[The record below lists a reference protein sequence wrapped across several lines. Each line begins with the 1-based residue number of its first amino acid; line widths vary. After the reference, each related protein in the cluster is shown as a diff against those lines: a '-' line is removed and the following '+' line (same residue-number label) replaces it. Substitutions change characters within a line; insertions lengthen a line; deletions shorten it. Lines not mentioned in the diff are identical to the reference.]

1 MATICLKVDVD
12 TLRGTLE
19 GVPRLVELFRREGV
33 GATFLFSMGPDHT
46 GRAIKRVFRPGFLA
60 KVRRTSVRSNYG
72 LKTLLYGTLIPGPDI
87 GKRAAD
93 PMRAARDAGFECG
106 IHCWDHVGWQDG
118 VMHKTAAWTRS
129 QMDRAHERF
138 AQVFGE
144 PAQTWGA
151 AGWQMSVEALRH
163 QGTLGYRYASDV
175 RVDVAQLDNRDEAI
189 AFWPLAKAEALPVPQ
204 LTGTLPTLDEL
215 LGLDGCTVDNVHE
228 RLLRLTSVPRD
239 HVFTLHAELE
249 GMALLPVM
257 QRLLDGWRDQGYAL
271 TSTGRYFETVNVQT
285 LPYCE
290 LDWSEITGRS
300 GTLIKQGRPYLERM
314 SAPGVRI
321 GPSRESALGLA

>member
-1 MATICLKVDVD
+1 MPFLCLKVDVD

-19 GVPRLVELFRREGV
+19 GVPRLVELFKREQV
-33 GATFLFSMGPDHT
+33 GATFLFSLGPDNT
-46 GRAIKRVFRPGFLA
+46 GRAIKRIFRPGFLA

-87 GKRAAD
+87 GKRAAE
-93 PMRAARDAGFECG
+93 PMQGTRDAGFECG
-106 IHCWDHVGWQDG
+106 IHCWDHVSWQDG
-118 VMHKTAAWTRS
+118 VMKKSPQWARE
-129 QMDRAHERF
+129 QMDSAHERF
-138 AQVFGE
+138 TQVFGQ

-175 RVDVAQLDNRDEAI
+175 RSDPPAPAPAKDGDTASV
-189 AFWPLAKAEALPVPQ
+189 FWPLVKGEALPVPHV
-204 LTGTLPTLDEL
+204 TGKLPTLDEL
-215 LGLDGCTVDNVHE
+215 IGLNGCTADNAHE
-228 RLLRLTSVPRD
+228 HLLQLTAHNRRD

-257 QRLLDGWRDQGYAL
+257 ERLLAGWRDQGYSL
-271 TSTGRYFETVNVQT
+271 VSTGTYFDTLDAEA

-290 LDWSEITGRS
+290 LDWAEVAGRS
-300 GTLIKQGRPYLERM
+300 GTMVKQGEPYLASLNKTMR
-314 SAPGVRI
+314 
-321 GPSRESALGLA
+321 L

>member
-1 MATICLKVDVD
+1 MPFLCLKVDVD

-19 GVPRLVELFRREGV
+19 GVPRLVELFKRESV

-46 GRAIKRVFRPGFLA
+46 GRALKRIFRPGFLA

-72 LKTLLYGTLIPGPDI
+72 LKTLLYGTLLPGPDI
-87 GKRAAD
+87 GVRAAD

-106 IHCWDHVGWQDG
+106 IHCWDHVSWQDG
-118 VMHKTAAWTRS
+118 VMHKSEAWVRA

-138 AQVFGE
+138 SQVFAA
-144 PAQTWGA
+144 PAMTCGA

-163 QGTLGYRYASDV
+163 QGRLGYRYASDA
-175 RVDVAQLDNRDEAI
+175 RADGTQASP
-189 AFWPLAKAEALPVPQ
+189 FWPLVHAEALPVPQ
-204 LTGTLPTLDEL
+204 IVSTLPTLDEL
-215 LGLDGCTVDNVHE
+215 IGLDGCTPDNVHE
-228 RLLRLTSVPRD
+228 RLLRLTEGAVRD

-257 QRLLDGWRDQGYAL
+257 ERLLNGWRDQGYTLA
-271 TSTGRYFETVNVQT
+271 STGRYFDALDTEA

-290 LDWSEITGRS
+290 IEWGEIGGRS
-300 GTLIKQGRPYLERM
+300 GTLVKQGNRYLDTLDKTMR
-314 SAPGVRI
+314 R
-321 GPSRESALGLA
+321 

>member
-1 MATICLKVDVD
+1 MPFLCLKVDVD
-12 TLRGTLE
+12 TLRGTVE
-19 GVPRLVELFRREGV
+19 GVPRLVELFKREQV
-33 GATFLFSMGPDHT
+33 GATFLFSLGPDNT
-46 GRAIKRVFRPGFLA
+46 GRAIKRIFRPGFLA

-87 GKRAAD
+87 GKRAAE
-93 PMRAARDAGFECG
+93 PMLTARDAGFECG
-106 IHCWDHVGWQDG
+106 IHCWDHVSWQDG
-118 VMHKTAAWTRS
+118 VMKKSPEWTRE

-138 AQVFGE
+138 RLVFGQ

-175 RVDVAQLDNRDEAI
+175 RADPPTLTPAKDSDIGGV
-189 AFWPLAKAEALPVPQ
+189 FWPLVRGEALPVPQ
-204 LTGTLPTLDEL
+204 VTGTLPTLDEL
-215 LGLDGCTVDNVHE
+215 IGLDGCTAENAHE
-228 RLLRLTSVPRD
+228 HLMQFTAHNRRD

-257 QRLLDGWRDQGYAL
+257 ERLLTGWRDQGYSL
-271 TSTGRYFETVNVQT
+271 VSTGTYFDTLDADT

-290 LDWSEITGRS
+290 LEWAEISGRS
-300 GTLIKQGRPYLERM
+300 GTLVKQGSAYLANLSKTM
-314 SAPGVRI
+314 Y
-321 GPSRESALGLA
+321 L

>member
-1 MATICLKVDVD
+1 MPFLCLKVDVD

-19 GVPRLVELFRREGV
+19 GVPRLVELFKREQV
-33 GATFLFSMGPDHT
+33 GATFLFSLGPDNT
-46 GRAIKRVFRPGFLA
+46 GRAIKRIFRPGFLA

-87 GKRAAD
+87 GKRASG
-93 PMRAARDAGFECG
+93 PMQATRDAGFECG
-106 IHCWDHVGWQDG
+106 IHCWDHVSWQDG
-118 VMHKTAAWTRS
+118 VMKKSPEWTRD

-138 AQVFGE
+138 AQVFGQ

-163 QGTLGYRYASDV
+163 QGTLGYRYASDARSNPPTLIPAKEGDIGNV
-175 RVDVAQLDNRDEAI
+175 
-189 AFWPLAKAEALPVPQ
+189 FWPLVKGEALPVAQ
-204 LTGTLPTLDEL
+204 VTGTLPTLDEL
-215 LGLDGCTVDNVHE
+215 IGLDGCTADNVHGH
-228 RLLRLTSVPRD
+228 LLQLTAQNRRD

-257 QRLLDGWRDQGYAL
+257 ERLLAGWRDQGYSL
-271 TSTGRYFETVNVQT
+271 VSTGTYFDALDADA

-290 LDWSEITGRS
+290 LDWAEVVGRS
-300 GTLIKQGRPYLERM
+300 GTLVKQGLPYLANLNQTMR
-314 SAPGVRI
+314 R
-321 GPSRESALGLA
+321 

>member
-1 MATICLKVDVD
+1 MPFLCLKVDVD

-19 GVPRLVELFRREGV
+19 GVPRLVDLFKREQV
-33 GATFLFSMGPDHT
+33 GATFLFSLGPDHT

-87 GKRAAD
+87 GRRATE
-93 PMRAARDAGFECG
+93 PMQAARDAGFECG
-106 IHCWDHVGWQDG
+106 IHCWDHVSWQDG
-118 VMHKTAAWTRS
+118 VMKKSPEWTRT

-138 AQVFGE
+138 TQVFGQ

-175 RVDVAQLDNRDEAI
+175 RSDPPTLLPAKDTDTGSV
-189 AFWPLAKAEALPVPQ
+189 FWPLVKGEALPVPQ
-204 LTGTLPTLDEL
+204 VTGTLPTLDEL
-215 LGLDGCTVDNVHE
+215 IGLDGCTAENVHE
-228 RLLRLTSVPRD
+228 HLLQLTAHNRRD

-249 GMALLPVM
+249 GMAMLSVM
-257 QRLLDGWRDQGYAL
+257 ERLLAGWRDQGYTL
-271 TSTGRYFETVNVQT
+271 VSTGIYFDALNKEA

-290 LDWSEITGRS
+290 LDWAEVTGRS
-300 GTLIKQGRPYLERM
+300 GTLVKQGLPYLANLHKTMR
-314 SAPGVRI
+314 
-321 GPSRESALGLA
+321 L